1 MPSKTEQPQ
10 QPGSSSVTPSS
21 KRTRRVDSGGM
32 RALQKSNRRLT
43 LQSRDQHIYSEK
55 TFRTLRP
62 TAHRS
67 TVKSYKRQGSKHEPR
82 VYHQDTR
89 YAPYKFIAPFTF
101 PPLKDVESSWAIHLM
116 CLKMSLPPRLP
127 PSSMKSGSVG
137 GGETETGLMG
147 CTGSS

>member
-67 TVKSYKRQGSKHEPR
+67 TVKSYKRQGSKNEPR
-82 VYHQDTR
+82 VYHQDTLCSVQV
-89 YAPYKFIAPFTF
+89 YCPIHIS
-101 PPLKDVESSWAIHLM
+101 PLKDVESSWAIHLM